1 MLDISGLTV
10 SELDELMAVA
20 QKRKSDLEYVEQF
33 SQLISVYQS
42 QYLTLRDAAKVEG
55 ARWREPDPARY
66 DTWYAAGDIVTYD
79 GKRYESVI
87 SFNTFAPDVSG
98 AWRPA

>member
-1 MLDISGLTV
+1 MIDISDLDIS
-10 SELDELMAVA
+10 ELDALIRQA
-20 QKRKSDLEYVEQF
+20 QERKSDLEYVEQF

-42 QYLTLRDAAKVEG
+42 QYLTLRDAVKVEG

-66 DTWYAAGDIVTYD
+66 ETWYAAGDIVTHD
-79 GKRYESVI
+79 GKRYESLI

-98 AWRPA
+98 AWQPA

>member
-1 MLDISGLTV
+1 MIDISGLTV
-10 SELDELMAVA
+10 SELDTLIRAA
-20 QKRKSDLEYVEQF
+20 QERKSDLEYIEQF

-42 QYLTLRDAAKVEG
+42 QYLTLRDAVKVEG

-66 DTWYAAGDIVTYD
+66 ETWYAAGDVVTYD
-79 GKRYESVI
+79 GKRYKSAI
-87 SFNTFAPDVSG
+87 SFNVFAPDVSG

>member
-1 MLDISGLTV
+1 MIDISGLTV
-10 SELDELMAVA
+10 SELDTLIRAA
-20 QKRKSDLEYVEQF
+20 QERKSDLEYIEQF

-42 QYLTLRDAAKVEG
+42 QYLTLRDAVKVEG

-66 DTWYAAGDIVTYD
+66 ETWYAAGDIVTYD
-79 GKRYESVI
+79 GKRYKSLI

-98 AWRPA
+98 AWQPA

>member
-1 MLDISGLTV
+1 MIDISGLTV
-10 SELDELMAVA
+10 SELDALIRAA
-20 QKRKSDLEYVEQF
+20 QERKSDLEYVEQF

-42 QYLTLRDAAKVEG
+42 QYIALRDAAKVEG

-66 DTWYAAGDIVTYD
+66 ETWYAAGDVVTYD
-79 GKRYESVI
+79 GTRYESLI

-98 AWRPA
+98 AWKPA

>member
-1 MLDISGLTV
+1 MIDISGLTV
-10 SELDELMAVA
+10 SELDTLIRAA
-20 QKRKSDLEYVEQF
+20 QERKSDLEYIEQF
-33 SQLISVYQS
+33 SQLIAVYQS

-66 DTWYAAGDIVTYD
+66 ETWYAAGDIVTHD

-87 SFNTFAPDVSG
+87 SFNVFAPDVSG
-98 AWRPA
+98 AWKPA

>member
-1 MLDISGLTV
+1 MIDISDLDIS
-10 SELDELMAVA
+10 ELDALIRAA
-20 QKRKSDLEYVEQF
+20 QERKSDLEYVEQF

-42 QYLTLRDAAKVEG
+42 QYLTLRDAVKVEG

-66 DTWYAAGDIVTYD
+66 ETWYAAGDIVTYD
-79 GKRYESVI
+79 GKRYESRI
-87 SFNTFAPDVSG
+87 SFNTFAPDTAG

>member
-1 MLDISGLTV
+1 MIDISDLDIS
-10 SELDELMAVA
+10 ELDALIRAA
-20 QKRKSDLEYVEQF
+20 QERKSDLEYVEQF

-42 QYLTLRDAAKVEG
+42 QYLTLRDAVKVEG

-66 DTWYAAGDIVTYD
+66 ETWYAAGDIVTYD
-79 GKRYESVI
+79 GKRFESRI
-87 SFNTFAPDVSG
+87 SFNVFAPDTRG

>member
-1 MLDISGLTV
+1 MIDITGLTI
-10 SELDELMAVA
+10 SELDGLIRAA
-20 QKRKSDLEYVEQF
+20 QERKSDLEYIEQF

-66 DTWYAAGDIVTYD
+66 ETWYAAGDIVTYD
-79 GKRYESVI
+79 GKRYKSLI
-87 SFNTFAPDVSG
+87 SFNTFAPDTVG
-98 AWRPA
+98 AWQAA

>member
-1 MLDISGLTV
+1 MIGISELDIS
-10 SELDELMAVA
+10 ELDALIRQA
-20 QKRKSDLEYVEQF
+20 QERKSDLEYIEQF

-42 QYLTLRDAAKVEG
+42 QYLTLRDAVKVEG

-66 DTWYAAGDIVTYD
+66 ETWYAAGDVVTYD
-79 GKRYESVI
+79 GKRFESRI

-98 AWRPA
+98 AWQPA

>member
-1 MLDISGLTV
+1 MIDITGLTV
-10 SELDELMAVA
+10 SELDALIRAA
-20 QKRKSDLEYVEQF
+20 QERKSDLEYIEQF

-66 DTWYAAGDIVTYD
+66 ETWYAAGDIVTYD
-79 GKRYESVI
+79 GKRYESLI
-87 SFNTFAPDVSG
+87 SFNAFAPDTVG
-98 AWRPA
+98 AWQAA

>member
-1 MLDISGLTV
+1 MIDISDLDIS
-10 SELDELMAVA
+10 ELDALIRQA
-20 QKRKSDLEYVEQF
+20 QERKSDLEYIEQF

-66 DTWYAAGDIVTYD
+66 DTWYAAGDVVTYD
-79 GKRYESVI
+79 GKRYKSAI
-87 SFNTFAPDVSG
+87 SFNVFAPDTRG
-98 AWRPA
+98 AWQPA